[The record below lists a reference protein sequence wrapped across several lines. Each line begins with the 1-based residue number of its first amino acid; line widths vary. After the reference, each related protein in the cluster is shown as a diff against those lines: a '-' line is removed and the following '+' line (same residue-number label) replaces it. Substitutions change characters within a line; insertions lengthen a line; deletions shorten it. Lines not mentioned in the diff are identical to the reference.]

1 MNKKHLL
8 FIFVLISMVSVLFAD
23 ENLDKQL
30 ENGVFNIKD
39 WNLAFI
45 RESNPSLMLARLY
58 QSYNRVFVK
67 KHGRNKDLEQFIKEK
82 MPLESQKALWEN
94 LLWQNNFNEYLSECI
109 ANEITS
115 EEYDDAHYLADL
127 DFILNPANAE
137 NPEKI
142 LEYADRAMKYKDNFR
157 FTGVVHNAA
166 KRAKIEYRVIETD
179 YFDYLLKKDVNMI
192 DDIKFKARW
201 VVNNDG
207 TVFNKMDL
215 RVKERLKRLLFRTV
229 NKTLFANPSLEPLNV
244 PVFPG
249 AAGYITMFF
258 NTDCQF
264 CKNEIEYLSKKRFAQ
279 KKQILLVN
287 TLYKDFQKSK
297 DDTRKLIEEYSVEFP
312 TFIDKDN
319 SIAEKLGFSGLP
331 VFLYVPPQGNDAIL
345 FEVKIPGNIIEK
357 LNWLAGE

>member
-115 EEYDDAHYLADL
+115 EEYDNAHYLADL

-142 LEYADRAMKYKDNFR
+142 LEYADRAMKYKDIDSA
-157 FTGVVHNAA
+157 V
-166 KRAKIEYRVIETD
+166 
-179 YFDYLLKKDVNMI
+179 LLKKTLELVIQNNARIGNI
-192 DDIKFKARW
+192 DINVICQAPKLAPYILAIRENISKLTGVALNRVSVKAKTKEK
-201 VVNNDG
+201 VDAVG
-207 TVFNKMDL
+207 KGKAVEVFCSVL
-215 RVKERLKRLLFRTV
+215 
-229 NKTLFANPSLEPLNV
+229 
-244 PVFPG
+244 
-249 AAGYITMFF
+249 
-258 NTDCQF
+258 
-264 CKNEIEYLSKKRFAQ
+264 
-279 KKQILLVN
+279 
-287 TLYKDFQKSK
+287 LYKD
-297 DDTRKLIEEYSVEFP
+297 
-312 TFIDKDN
+312 
-319 SIAEKLGFSGLP
+319 
-331 VFLYVPPQGNDAIL
+331 
-345 FEVKIPGNIIEK
+345 
-357 LNWLAGE
+357 